1 MRRVVAVAPSS
12 PTTISI
18 KEPRTP
24 VRITKY
30 SKWTGF
36 DWDDLSLNELMEQL
50 ASHLLESGFQREMRQ
65 RMERW
70 FGGGPEDTGAQPAD
84 ALEQLREAIR
94 EALRSSGLLT
104 DEQWGTLFDENGRA
118 RSEELEQM
126 IDRLIGRLLEEGF
139 LSVQQ
144 NGDVLDWSFDE
155 NGRLK
160 FRPQERPGEVTPFSR
175 PKVTFEVTRKG
186 IDFLGYSSL
195 KQLLGSFGRTSFGAH
210 ETNSTSTG
218 VEAYE
223 APKPYEFGDVPNL
236 DVTETLR
243 AALQRNGTGLPLTIG
258 YPDLRVRQSTYRSS
272 CATVLMLDCSHS
284 MILYGE
290 DRFTPAKQVALAL
303 YHLIRSQYPGDT
315 LRLVLFHDAAEEV
328 PLASLA
334 SVQVGPYHT
343 NTCEGL
349 KLARRILTAEKKEM
363 RQILMITDGKPSALF
378 VGDTFEFGS
387 SADGGSVYGRKLYKD
402 SFGLD
407 PMIVEATLAE
417 ARECRRSGIMLN
429 TFMLTDDHYLV
440 EFVRLLAQTA
450 EGKAYF
456 TSTDNLGRYVMM
468 DFMTGK
474 RRQGNARRS

>member
-1 MRRVVAVAPSS
+1 VRV
-12 PTTISI
+12 
-18 KEPRTP
+18 
-24 VRITKY
+24 TKY

-36 DWDDLSLNELMEQL
+36 DWDDISLEELMEQL
-50 ASHLLESGFQREMRQ
+50 SSHLLESGFQRQMKQ
-65 RMERW
+65 RMEQWLR
-70 FGGGPEDTGAQPAD
+70 GERGDESEAGDPSD
-84 ALEQLREAIR
+84 ALQQLRQAIK

-104 DEQWGTLFDENGRA
+104 EEQWNTLFDENGNA
-118 RSEELEQM
+118 KNEQLDKM
-126 IDRLIGRLLEEGF
+126 IDQLIARLLEEGY
-139 LSVQQ
+139 LSLQGD
-144 NGDVLDWSFDE
+144 GDVLDWSFDE

-160 FRPQERPGEVTPFSR
+160 FSPRDRPGEVSPFTK
-175 PKVTFEVTRKG
+175 PKIKFEVTRKG

-195 KQLLGSFGRTSFGAH
+195 KQLLGSFGRSSFGAH
-210 ETNSTSTG
+210 ETNYESTG

-223 APKPYEFGDVPNL
+223 TSKPYEFGDVPNL
-236 DVTETLR
+236 DITETLR
-243 AALQRNGTGLPLTIG
+243 SAIQRSGAALPLKIG

-303 YHLIRSQYPGDT
+303 YHLIRAQYPGDT

-328 PLASLA
+328 PLSSLA
-334 SVQVGPYHT
+334 GVQVGPYHT

-349 KLARRILTAEKKEM
+349 KLARRILMAEKKEM

-378 VGDTFEFGS
+378 VGDTFEVGNRV
-387 SADGGSVYGRKLYKD
+387 GGESVYGRKLYKN

-407 PMIVEATLAE
+407 PMIVEATLRE

-456 TSTDNLGRYVMM
+456 TSTDNLGHYLMM

-474 RRQGNARRS
+474 RKQGRA